1 MSKMKWA
8 YKDEKPYEVRLAE
21 ASKIREK
28 HPERV
33 PVIVEKVSGAR
44 IADLDRKK
52 YLVPGDLTVA
62 QFMHVLRQRIQLG
75 ATESIYVMVDGI
87 TPTTSSTMATVYDQH
102 KDDDGFIYMAY
113 SGENSMG
120 CS

>member
-1 MSKMKWA
+1 MKWQ
-8 YKDEKPYEVRLAE
+8 YKEEKPFEVRSAE
-21 ASKIREK
+21 SAKIREK
-28 HPERV
+28 HPDRV
-33 PVIVEKVSGAR
+33 PVIVEKVLGAR

-75 ATESIYVMVDGI
+75 ATESIFLMVNGI
-87 TPTTSSTMATVYDQH
+87 TPTTSSSMSVIYQQH
-102 KDDDGFIYMAY
+102 KDEDGFVYMAY

-120 CS
+120 

>member
-8 YKDEKPYEVRLAE
+8 YKEEKPFDIRQAE
-21 ASKIREK
+21 AFKIREK
-28 HPERV
+28 HPDRV
-33 PVIVEKVSGAR
+33 PVIVEKAAGSR

-75 ATESIYVMVDGI
+75 ATESIYLMVDGI
-87 TPTTSSTMATVYDQH
+87 TPTTSSVMSLVYDQH
-102 KDDDGFIYMAY
+102 KDEDGFLYMAY

-120 CS
+120 